1 MRYDFLVNFLCRQ
14 LFSSLYFKRGYIWI
28 MILLSLSFPPPV
40 YSKPQSHF
48 NSSLLSPIQRAD
60 FLLMQSLNEEA
71 LLLYQSLIVKDEANG
86 YHFRGLV
93 RAYKGMGRLG
103 DAESWLES
111 YLTGNPD
118 SSPALY
124 ASGYTFFLKEDMKR
138 AEELLNKALGLDA
151 NNALALNN
159 LSAVLLSQKSYVQA
173 VNLVHK
179 AIRVNPKE
187 PMFFSNLETIYKRMG
202 DPDLIIT
209 DYNFYLKEGGDPDL
223 IRGYGMAIA
232 RSMRQL
238 SFRLYSEGHLEQ
250 SILKWLEIERVYKEI
265 DHKAGL
271 VPVYFSLGLLHEEKG
286 DRNNARKYFNRVLML
301 NPSHI
306 QAKKRLSNLR

>member
-1 MRYDFLVNFLCRQ
+1 M
-14 LFSSLYFKRGYIWI
+14 
-28 MILLSLSFPPPV
+28 SFPPPV
-40 YSKPQSHF
+40 CSKPQSHF

-71 LLLYQSLIVKDEANG
+71 LLLYQSLIVKDKANG
-86 YHFRGLV
+86 YPFRGLV

-124 ASGYTFFLKEDMKR
+124 ASGYIFYLKEDMKR
-138 AEELLNKALGLDA
+138 AEELFNKALELDA

-223 IRGYGMAIA
+223 IRGYGMAVA

-286 DRNNARKYFNRVLML
+286 DHKNARKYFNRVLML

-306 QAKKRLSNLR
+306 QAKKMLSNLR